1 MFADSIRASSL
12 NRLHRQ
18 AGQKTAPDQRQ
29 YVNLALA
36 MREPSTEDIAAT
48 ATEVSYGPRT
58 DIALIFRSPRRRER
72 GVSRAPLARANTG
85 TKTGAKMAHLA
96 IAGVKNYRRL
106 VEKTAFRG
114 HSPGR
119 AGGAYRGRRRC
130 RARCRSGTFLRC
142 RTPPAP
148 LLLRVTG
155 SCRLYPSATATR
167 RRAGPGSSATPHT
180 TCHRHTG

>member
-1 MFADSIRASSL
+1 MPRCACDPHPSSAGASQIHFGSRADKV
-12 NRLHRQ
+12 
-18 AGQKTAPDQRQ
+18 AGRSWSGP
-29 YVNLALA
+29 ALKA
-36 MREPSTEDIAAT
+36 DIAAT